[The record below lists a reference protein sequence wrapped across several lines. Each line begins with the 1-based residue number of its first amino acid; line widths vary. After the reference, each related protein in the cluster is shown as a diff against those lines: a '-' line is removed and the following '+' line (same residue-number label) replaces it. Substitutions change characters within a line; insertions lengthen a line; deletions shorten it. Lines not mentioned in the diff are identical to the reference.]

1 MRSKVNQSDL
11 MQIKEGS
18 SAPTFTEV
26 TQSVGQHEE
35 KEEEYVSLDL
45 SRDRSEAEADF
56 RIRTISADQRVKH
69 CVLAEC

>member
-18 SAPTFTEV
+18 SATTFTEV

-35 KEEEYVSLDL
+35 KEEKYVSLDL